1 MDYEELKSG
10 YKFPTVSYS
19 LMPSVV
25 SKYKEAVEAQPAE
38 ESFVP
43 PLAIISHAFNSMFE
57 SISLPPGSIH
67 AAQEAEFLKPV
78 TIGSRIDCQAQVIQ
92 KVSRAKLNMLVIEFN
107 AFDSDK
113 QLVLSGK
120 TTLISPI

>member
-19 LMPSVV
+19 LISSIV

-38 ESFVP
+38 NNFVP
-43 PLAIISHAFNSMFE
+43 PLAIISHAFKSMFE
-57 SISLPPGSIH
+57 STSLPPGSIH

-92 KVSRAKLNMLVIEFN
+92 KVSRTKLNMLVIEFN

-120 TTLISPI
+120 MTLVSPI